1 MQIKEDEKGNDGI
14 VGRQKK
20 EENGIVLSHLLK
32 SSPPVAESQT
42 NSHVHIGFIV
52 LLLMFSKP
60 EFFLMRCYRYCFFSN
75 LCLASLKIKV
85 LLFVFDDMLLLLF
98 IFMFGELED
107 KSPLLCFRGYFT
119 LIVYSYTCSTSLKT
133 LSLTLNCFITFV
145 PCLDIVIT
153 IQKQQYNKM
162 K

>member
-1 MQIKEDEKGNDGI
+1 MMELFVD
-14 VGRQKK
+14 RRKK
-20 EENGIVLSHLLK
+20 KMASSFLIYWRAHLQSLRAK
-32 SSPPVAESQT
+32 PT
-42 NSHVHIGFIV
+42 
-52 LLLMFSKP
+52 LMFTSGSLFFFLCLASLN
-60 EFFLMRCYRYCFFSN
+60 FFLMRCYCYCLFSN

-162 K
+162 KWIRE